1 MKIQTKIMKLFF
13 TFVIALLGLT
23 TSLQAQGALDKKKQ
37 ISNTKITKVTDIKK
51 QTFKPLK
58 PIALSYVIKKKNE
71 ESTTVPS
78 TDCPGTT
85 VTCTTVRADLESPIF
100 GSSIFT
106 VPTDLFVGNIFDVVD
121 YTNNGTMT
129 PKLLGT
135 RNNITVSAYTHSTG
149 GTQSESIVPTKTEF
163 MAFLNRARNELDV
176 LIGDNRP
183 IESIEYNLENI
194 SSENQMKATLGA
206 NYKDPQN
213 YFDFQTSA
221 STGSTKQY
229 VVLKFIEK
237 SFDISMDDP
246 MNGFFQT
253 PTTVNSSYG
262 FVSNVSYGRFVLLIF
277 ETERNDFNLKAT
289 LEGGMNIPGAAEAGV
304 NASAA
309 LSTVQNKIKVRLVV
323 QGFNANASYNSLL
336 SSPMTLDN
344 NILTRVNDII
354 GGAIGTRIAAIPI
367 AINAKKATLEN
378 DSYPEITQKVTFN
391 NVPVEKNCK
400 TNFPASSTTYKYK
413 VTFHK
418 IYSTD
423 DAWGSS
429 EQLYGSLRCN
439 MVSATKEGQEKTVY
453 NLASISE
460 PNQFELREKKK
471 AYTLSNLIPGLK
483 SYTAVFTKPECI
495 TEADFLKRSYID
507 VTAPLF
513 IDRNPFG
520 DEVFDKSKRYKR
532 HYLNTLTTKISAY
545 ENFGN
550 TCNASN
556 QGIICATTPDGQNFQ
571 ISYSIEKIE

>member
-1 MKIQTKIMKLFF
+1 MKNQTQLKRLFF
-13 TFVIALLGLT
+13 TFYVAFLGFT
-23 TSLQAQGALDKKKQ
+23 FSIHAQV
-37 ISNTKITKVTDIKK
+37 TKDLKK
-51 QTFKPLK
+51 QTAIKKSTSIVTNKKIFKPIK
-58 PIALSYVIKKKNE
+58 PLALSYVIKQKNE

-78 TDCPGTT
+78 TDCPGTS
-85 VTCTTVRADLESPIF
+85 VKCTTVRANLESPIF

-106 VPTDLFVGNIFDVVD
+106 VPTDLFVGNIFDVND
-121 YTNNGTMT
+121 YKNNGTMT

-149 GTQSESIVPTKTEF
+149 GTQSESITPTKTEF
-163 MAFLNRARNELDV
+163 MTFLNRARNELDV

-213 YFDFQTSA
+213 YFNFQTSA
-221 STGSTKQY
+221 STGSSKQY

-237 SFDISMDDP
+237 SFDVSMDDP
-246 MNGFFQT
+246 MNGFFQS

-262 FVSNVSYGRFVLLIF
+262 FVSNISYGRFVLLIF
-277 ETERNDFNLKAT
+277 ETESNDFNLKAT
-289 LEGGMNIPGAAEAGV
+289 LEGGMNIPGAAEAGI
-304 NASAA
+304 NASAEF
-309 LSTVQNKIKVRLVV
+309 SSVQNKIKVRLVV

-344 NILTRVNDII
+344 SILTKVNGII

-391 NVPVEKNCK
+391 NVPVEKNCELIP
-400 TNFPASSTTYKYK
+400 TLSSTTYKYK

-418 IYSTD
+418 IYSTN

-439 MVSATKEGQEKTVY
+439 MVSANKDGHQKAVY
-453 NLASISE
+453 NLANISE

-471 AYTLSNLIPGLK
+471 VYILSNLIPGLK
-483 SYTAVFTKPECI
+483 SYTAVFTKPDCI
-495 TEADFLKRSYID
+495 NEEEFLRRSYLD
-507 VTAPLF
+507 VTAPLH
-513 IDRNPFG
+513 IDRNPFE
-520 DEVFDKSKRYKR
+520 DEVFDRSRRYKR
-532 HYLNTLTTKISAY
+532 HYLNTLNTKVTAY
-545 ENFGN
+545 ENFGD

-556 QGIICATTPDGQNFQ
+556 KGIICATTPDGQNFQ